1 MDGHKLKLPNE
12 NNCLACDAFIVIN
25 FAPKDPVK
33 EKDLEEKTYLVES
46 PGVEKFNAKIVDLY
60 TINFKTLSMSSMI
73 TLPATGLEADAWARE
88 WKQKYPATKN
98 DTRMCVYFY
107 KKLK

>member
-1 MDGHKLKLPNE
+1 MEAQKLKLPNE

-33 EKDLEEKTYLVES
+33 EEDLKRIYFINNE
-46 PGVEKFNAKIVDLY
+46 FNAQIVDLKIL
-60 TINFKTLSMSSMI
+60 TFDQVNVCSHI
-73 TLPATGLEADAWARE
+73 TLPATGLEAHEWRLL
-88 WKQKYPATKN
+88 WKQKNPAIKPETK
-98 DTRMCVYFY
+98 MCVYYY